1 MKHLLYFA
9 LAVLV
14 FSCRGTND
22 PVTNMA
28 PETLLQVD
36 SIVRTGDLR
45 LGTNVTL
52 HWYGMDQ
59 DGFIKGY
66 HITVDETTSFTENT

>member
-1 MKHLLYFA
+1 MKYLLYFA
-9 LAVLV
+9 LVVLV
-14 FSCRGTND
+14 FSCRGTDN
-22 PVTNMA
+22 PVANKA

-36 SIVRTGDLR
+36 SIVRSGDLR

-52 HWYGMDQ
+52 HWYGMDV

-66 HITVDETTSFTENT
+66 HITVDESTSFT

>member
-1 MKHLLYFA
+1 MKRLLYFA

-14 FSCRGTND
+14 FSCSGTND
-22 PVTNMA
+22 PVANKA

-36 SIVRTGDLR
+36 SIVRSGDLR

-52 HWYGMDQ
+52 HWYGMD
-59 DGFIKGY
+59 
-66 HITVDETTSFTENT
+66 VDRYERYEHGCINERSS